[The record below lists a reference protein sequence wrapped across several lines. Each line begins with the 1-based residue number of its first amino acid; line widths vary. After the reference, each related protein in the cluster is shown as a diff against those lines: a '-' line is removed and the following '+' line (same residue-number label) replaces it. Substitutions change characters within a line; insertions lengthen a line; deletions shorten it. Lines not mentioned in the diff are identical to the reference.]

1 VGAAQ
6 GVSAGKGNDLLVDE
20 SHAVEYVTE
29 VLVPL
34 LGVGQAAIGGD
45 LREGEREGGREGGV
59 RTSLSTKPIRKQM
72 SRKCSWSCVASGRRP
87 SGVT

>member
-20 SHAVEYVTE
+20 THAIEDVTE

-45 LREGEREGGREGGV
+45 LREGEREGGREV
-59 RTSLSTKPIRKQM
+59 
-72 SRKCSWSCVASGRRP
+72 
-87 SGVT
+87 